1 MLNKIVRIYLVTG
14 EVIIGRQ
21 MENSDNVNIVI
32 DKPIQI
38 TAIPVAPGQFHPAL
52 SPYGSVFGAL
62 PPIEILSL
70 TKDKIL
76 TGPLHD
82 VPEQLVEVYIK
93 ATTGIELAKAPLVS
107 NLN

>member
-38 TAIPVAPGQFHPAL
+38 TAIPVAPG
-52 SPYGSVFGAL
+52 
-62 PPIEILSL
+62 
-70 TKDKIL
+70 
-76 TGPLHD
+76 
-82 VPEQLVEVYIK
+82 
-93 ATTGIELAKAPLVS
+93 
-107 NLN
+107 